1 MEKKYAE
8 ILNKCV
14 TFANGVSVINTTP
27 HELTFQD
34 IDGQLV
40 QVPVSGVLVN
50 AKPVEVAV
58 ESPIQ
63 GVSFVETKW
72 TQDEDSLNFL
82 NWMKENH
89 PQTLVIG
96 SAIALQAYK
105 GLVVGMTPVPGFER
119 VAPADKRMSV
129 TKFTV

>member
-1 MEKKYAE
+1 MNNKYAE
-8 ILNKCV
+8 ILDNCV
-14 TFANGVSVINTTP
+14 TFSNGVTVLNTTP
-27 HELTFQD
+27 HGLTFQD
-34 IDGQLV
+34 VDGQLV
-40 QVPVSGVLVN
+40 QVPTSGVLVN
-50 AKPVEVAV
+50 AKPMEVEV
-58 ESPIQ
+58 ETHMS
-63 GVSFVETKW
+63 GVTFVETKW
-72 TQDEDSLNFL
+72 TQDEESLAFL

-119 VAPADKRMSV
+119 VAPADKRMST

>member
-1 MEKKYAE
+1 MNNKYAE
-8 ILNKCV
+8 ILNNCV
-14 TFANGVSVINTTP
+14 TFANGVTVLNTTP
-27 HELTFQD
+27 HALTFQD

-40 QVPVSGVLVN
+40 QVPTSGVLVN
-50 AKPVEVAV
+50 AKPVEVEV
-58 ESPIQ
+58 ESHIP
-63 GVSFVETKW
+63 GVTFVETKW
-72 TQDEDSLNFL
+72 TQDEESLGFL

-105 GLVVGMTPVPGFER
+105 GLVVGMTPVPGYER